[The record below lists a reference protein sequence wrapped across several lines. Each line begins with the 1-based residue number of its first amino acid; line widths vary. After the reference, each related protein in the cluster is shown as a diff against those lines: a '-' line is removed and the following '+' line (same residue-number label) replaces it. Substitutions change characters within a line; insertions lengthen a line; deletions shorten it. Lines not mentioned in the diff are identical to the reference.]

1 MKLLS
6 RSLKVLAFVT
16 CWSFCVSYAQAQ
28 EVVKDTTAEGAE
40 IVVEPDTVPSIP
52 IELVRERL
60 KRLEK
65 TIPLTYN
72 EFTHDFVE
80 FFAFRKP
87 SFTKTMLEK
96 RSVYL
101 PLFEEYLRKYN
112 LPDELKYL
120 SMIESGLNPKAISY
134 AKAGGLWQFMPR
146 TATLDF
152 GLRMDQYVDERLDPI
167 KSTEAACRY
176 MTQLYRIFG
185 DWELVLAAYNTGPGN
200 VKRAQK
206 RSGRTG
212 FWEIYNHLHK
222 QTRGYVPQYV
232 GMVYMMQHAHE
243 HDIFPEAQEAA
254 FEFDTL
260 HVNSYLNLEKFAQ
273 QSLVPMETIQRLNPH
288 ILTNVLPGFTR
299 NFALRVPKESYD
311 FIASN
316 RQMIMDSAT
325 KMPVYNTGVML
336 ASNGTKHTVD
346 TTSGEATA
354 SNEVEAD
361 EEVVHSKPKKLMYKI
376 KKGEGLFS
384 VAQRFNV
391 EVDDLKIWN
400 HLRGSNI
407 QAGQKLVIYQEQAST
422 GAEEFAKAARKE
434 NSKNTKPKYVK
445 VQRGD
450 TLWSISQRYG
460 GVSVD
465 KIKKLNRIRG
475 NSLKA
480 GQRIRIS

>member
-72 EFTHDFVE
+72 EFTHEFVE

-212 FWEIYNHLHK
+212 FWK
-222 QTRGYVPQYV
+222 
-232 GMVYMMQHAHE
+232 
-243 HDIFPEAQEAA
+243 
-254 FEFDTL
+254 
-260 HVNSYLNLEKFAQ
+260 
-273 QSLVPMETIQRLNPH
+273 
-288 ILTNVLPGFTR
+288 
-299 NFALRVPKESYD
+299 
-311 FIASN
+311 
-316 RQMIMDSAT
+316 
-325 KMPVYNTGVML
+325 
-336 ASNGTKHTVD
+336 
-346 TTSGEATA
+346 
-354 SNEVEAD
+354 
-361 EEVVHSKPKKLMYKI
+361 
-376 KKGEGLFS
+376 
-384 VAQRFNV
+384 
-391 EVDDLKIWN
+391 
-400 HLRGSNI
+400 
-407 QAGQKLVIYQEQAST
+407 
-422 GAEEFAKAARKE
+422 
-434 NSKNTKPKYVK
+434 
-445 VQRGD
+445 
-450 TLWSISQRYG
+450 
-460 GVSVD
+460 
-465 KIKKLNRIRG
+465 
-475 NSLKA
+475 
-480 GQRIRIS
+480 